1 MATLISPGVSVTVT
15 DESFYIPAQ
24 ATTVPLILLATAED
38 KRQPNGTSVALGTL
52 EHSVIRTVTSLT
64 QSTQLYGI
72 PRFLQSVSGD
82 ALHGD
87 SRNEYGLFALNQYL
101 GVGNRAYVVR
111 ANVNLNDDRDAIV
124 EMWTDRIADAGDE
137 LAAAATA
144 YITEY
149 NTANGYV
156 SGNPLFK
163 TTLTRAE
170 LLALVTEVMAPIYE
184 SYNFNKTSFK
194 NYFIND
200 ASSTPLEVYNSSFS
214 AVVGSFFG
222 VTGEAINWETNELG
236 SVVGHEDEWTPAEA
250 DAFLQDCADDFSFT
264 IEFLNT
270 TALGSNDAA
279 RRAAI
284 VAALQ
289 AAANLPELRAEAFEF
304 TLVLAPGYHE
314 LADELV
320 ALVTDV
326 NNEAIAIGDVPMN
339 MDPDALVTW
348 AESSSRIFSNSIAY
362 YYAHGLASNL
372 DGVDVLAAS
381 SGIALRT
388 ITTSDNNSYVWFA
401 PAGAN
406 RGVVTGVSRMGYYT
420 GTPGAATSFIESV
433 LNVGQR
439 DNLYK
444 DGTNVNPITFMP
456 GRGILIMGQKTS
468 ASVTSAL
475 DRINVVRLLAYMR
488 RALRKSTFA
497 FVFEP
502 NDSLTRAN
510 LKAMVDGFLSNLVVL
525 RGLYDYASQC
535 DEINNTP
542 DRIDRSELWC
552 DIAIKPV
559 KAAEFV
565 YIPIRVVATGA
576 DI

>member
-1 MATLISPGVSVTVT
+1 MALISPGVSVTVT
-15 DESFYIPAQ
+15 DESFYIPSA
-24 ATTVPLILLATAED
+24 APTVPLIILATAEN
-38 KRQPNGTSVALGTL
+38 KLQPNGLSVALGTL

-87 SRNEYGLFALNQYL
+87 ARNEYGLFALNQYL

-111 ANVNLNDDRDAIV
+111 ANVNLNDTRNDIISLWMDAV
-124 EMWTDRIADAGDE
+124 EVAAQE
-137 LAAAATA
+137 LQDAAAE
-144 YITEY
+144 YIAQY
-149 NTANGYV
+149 NLANGYTV
-156 SGNPLFK
+156 GNPNYK
-163 TTLTRAE
+163 VTINRSE
-170 LLALVTEVMAPIYE
+170 LLALIGPVMQPVYQ
-184 SYNFNKTSFK
+184 SYNFNKIAFK

-200 ASSTPLEVYNSSFS
+200 ATSAPLDVYDVNFTNI
-214 AVVGSFFG
+214 VGSYLG
-222 VTGEAINWETNELG
+222 VTGHAIDWETNSSG
-236 SVVGHEDEWTPAEA
+236 STVGHTNQWSPTEAET
-250 DAFLQDCADDFSFT
+250 FLVDCADDFSFT
-264 IEFLNT
+264 LEFVNT
-270 TALGSNDAA
+270 TSLGANDAT

-284 VAALQ
+284 VTALQ
-289 AAANLPELRAEAFEF
+289 AAVNMPELRAEAFEF
-304 TLVLAPGYHE
+304 NLVLCPGYHE

-320 ALVTDV
+320 GLVTDV
-326 NNEAIAIGDVPMN
+326 NEEAIAIGDVPMN
-339 MDPDALVTW
+339 MDADQIVTW
-348 AESSSRIFSNSIAY
+348 ATSSARIFDNSIAY

-372 DGVDVLAAS
+372 DGRDVLCSS
-381 SGIALRT
+381 SGVALRT

-406 RGVVTGVSRMGYYT
+406 RGIVTGVSRMGYYT
-420 GTPGAATSFIESV
+420 GTPGAATTFIETV

-444 DGTNVNPITFMP
+444 DGTNLNPITFMP
-456 GRGILIMGQKTS
+456 GRGVLIIGQKTS

-475 DRINVVRLLAYMR
+475 DRINVMRLLAHIR

-502 NDSLTRAN
+502 NDSITRAN
-510 LKAMVDGFLSNLVVL
+510 LKAMVDGFLSDLVVK
-525 RGLYDYASQC
+525 RGLYDFATQC

-552 DIAIKPV
+552 DIALKPV
-559 KAAEFV
+559 KAAEFI